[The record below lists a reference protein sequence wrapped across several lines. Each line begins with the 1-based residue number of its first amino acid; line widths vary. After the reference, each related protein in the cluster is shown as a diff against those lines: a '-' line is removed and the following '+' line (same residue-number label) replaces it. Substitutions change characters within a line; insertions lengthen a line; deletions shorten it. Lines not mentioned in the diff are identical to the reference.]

1 MQDLSCG
8 DPGRSDQHKTIE
20 LPVGYFVLY
29 AAGSAIVPATSRY
42 ILNEEPQ
49 LRVNAR
55 PDSQDP
61 ENIMSTQNIA
71 VHLPDGS
78 IREVPAG
85 TTPLDIANSI
95 SPRLAAASVV
105 ARLTPVTTETKAKAA
120 TEESEAAMYAAEDAS
135 ATRLVDLATPLNADT
150 KLELVTEK
158 DPEALKVVRHSAA
171 HVLATA
177 VLELFPETKLGH
189 GPATDAG
196 FFYDF
201 YREKPFTP
209 DDLAAIEKKMAE
221 VVARDEKFVREYEPR
236 EQALAEFERD
246 GDFMKT
252 HFVTKFTEPESQ
264 VSFYRNGKFVDFCR
278 GPHVPSTGR
287 VKAVK
292 VTSLA
297 GAYWLGDEKNPQLQ
311 RMYGTAFFSQKDMD
325 AHFARLE
332 EAAKRDHRV
341 LGKQLDL
348 FSIQELAGPGLVFWH
363 PKGGIVRKVMEDWM
377 RDECLRRGYLMVYTP
392 HVMRRELWKV
402 SGHEGFY
409 SGNMYT
415 PMELDDAEYRLKPM
429 NCPGHILIYKN
440 SPKSYR
446 DLPQRYAEL
455 GNVYRYERSGTMH
468 GLLRVRG
475 FTQDDAHI
483 FCMPSQIESEVEACI
498 DFAETVLK
506 TFGFNE
512 FKIELS
518 TWDPNDRKSYT
529 GSDENWNL
537 AINSLDRVLKAKA
550 IPYKTIPGEAA
561 FYGPKIDIK
570 LVDVLG
576 RLWQLSTVQFDF
588 TLPARFELEYVG
600 EDGERHQPVMVHR
613 ALFGSVERFFGVL
626 IEHYAGAFPFWL
638 APVQIGLVPISERHV
653 AYAEKVQTELKA
665 AGFRV
670 EADARNEKMNAKI
683 RDLANQKIPYI
694 LVFGDKEE
702 AAGSVSVR
710 TRGKGDQGSM
720 PLGEFIAK
728 AKGLAESKSV
738 EL

>member
-1 MQDLSCG
+1 M
-8 DPGRSDQHKTIE
+8 T
-20 LPVGYFVLY
+20 
-29 AAGSAIVPATSRY
+29 
-42 ILNEEPQ
+42 
-49 LRVNAR
+49 
-55 PDSQDP
+55 
-61 ENIMSTQNIA
+61 STQTIS
-71 VHLPDGS
+71 VLLPDGA
-78 IREVPAG
+78 IREVPTG
-85 TTPLDIANSI
+85 TTPFDIANDI

-105 ARLTPVTTETKAKAA
+105 ARLTPVGGAVNVVAA
-120 TEESEAAMYAAEDAS
+120 GEGQPAEAAMYAAEDS
-135 ATRLVDLATPLNADT
+135 AVPRLVDMATPLTAST
-150 KLELVTEK
+150 RLELIKEN
-158 DPEALKVVRHSAA
+158 DPDALKVVRHSAA

-209 DDLAAIEKKMAE
+209 EDLAVIEKKMAE
-221 VVARDEKFVREYEPR
+221 VVARDDKFVREYEPR

-252 HFVTKFTEPESQ
+252 HFVSKFTEPGSE

-287 VKAVK
+287 VKAFK
-292 VTSLA
+292 VLSLA

-311 RMYGTAFFSQKDMD
+311 RIYGTAFFSQKDLD

-377 RDECLRRGYLMVYTP
+377 RDECLRRGYQMVFTP

-402 SGHEGFY
+402 SGHEGHY
-409 SGNMYT
+409 AANMYT

-429 NCPGHILIYKN
+429 NCPGHILIYKS

-483 FCMPSQIESEVEACI
+483 FCTPGQIEDEVVACI
-498 DFAETVLK
+498 DFAENVLK
-506 TFGFNE
+506 TFGFSE
-512 FKIELS
+512 FKVELS
-518 TWDPNDRKSYT
+518 TWDPNDRASYT
-529 GSDENWNL
+529 GSDENWAL
-537 AINSLDRVLKAKA
+537 AVRGLEHALERKGSA
-550 IPYKTIPGEAA
+550 YKTIPGEAA
-561 FYGPKIDIK
+561 FYGPKIDVKI
-570 LVDVLG
+570 VDVLG

-626 IEHYAGAFPFWL
+626 IEHYGGAFPLWL
-638 APVQIGLVPISERHV
+638 APVQVGLVPISERHHD
-653 AYAEKVQTELKA
+653 YAKKIEAELKA
-665 AGFRV
+665 AGLRV
-670 EADARNEKMNAKI
+670 EVDDRNEKMNGKI
-683 RDLANQKIPYI
+683 RDFANQKTPYI

-710 TRGKGDQGSM
+710 TRGKGDQGTVA
-720 PLGEFIAK
+720 LTDFIAK
-728 AKGLAESKSV
+728 ARTLVVTQST

>member
-1 MQDLSCG
+1 L
-8 DPGRSDQHKTIE
+8 QHEFQVHENQKA
-20 LPVGYFVLY
+20 VLF
-29 AAGSAIVPATSRY
+29 T
-42 ILNEEPQ
+42 
-49 LRVNAR
+49 
-55 PDSQDP
+55 
-61 ENIMSTQNIA
+61 MSKKSISI
-71 VHLPDGS
+71 HLPDGS
-78 IREVPAG
+78 VREVPVG
-85 TTPLDIANSI
+85 TTPLEVANSI

-105 ARLTPVTTETKAKAA
+105 ARLTPVSADKEKSASDAKPAQGDSA
-120 TEESEAAMYAAEDAS
+120 EAAMYAAEDSS
-135 ATRLVDLATPLNADT
+135 APRLVDLATPLTEDT
-150 KLELVTEK
+150 NLQLVTEK

-171 HVLATA
+171 HVMATA

-189 GPATDAG
+189 GPATDSG

-209 DDLAAIEKKMAE
+209 DDLAAIGKKMAE
-221 VVARDEKFVREYEPR
+221 VIARDEKFVRESTPR
-236 EQALAEFERD
+236 QEALETFERD

-252 HFVTKFTEPESQ
+252 HFVTRFTVPGSD
-264 VSFYRNGKFVDFCR
+264 VSFYRNGNFLDFCR

-311 RMYGTAFFSQKDMD
+311 RIYGTAFFSQKDLD

-348 FSIQELAGPGLVFWH
+348 FSIQELAGAGLIFWH
-363 PKGGIVRKVMEDWM
+363 PKGAMIRKIMEDWM
-377 RDECLRRGYLMVYTP
+377 REECIRRGYLLVFTP
-392 HVMRRELWKV
+392 HVMRRELWKI
-402 SGHEGFY
+402 SGHEGYY

-429 NCPGHILIYKN
+429 NCPGHILIYRN

-483 FCMPSQIESEVEACI
+483 FCTPGQIEDEVIACI
-498 DFAETVLK
+498 DFAEAVLK
-506 TFGFNE
+506 TFGFND
-512 FKIELS
+512 FKVELS
-518 TWDPNDRKSYT
+518 TWDPKDRANYT

-537 AINSLDRVLKAKA
+537 AVGSLQRALERKGIA
-550 IPYKTIPGEAA
+550 YTTIPGEAA

-588 TLPARFELEYVG
+588 TLPQRFELEYVG

-626 IEHYAGAFPFWL
+626 IEHYAGAFPMWL
-638 APVQIGLVPISERHV
+638 APVQIGLVPISERHLP
-653 AYAEKVQTELKA
+653 YAGKVEAELKA

-670 EADARNEKMNAKI
+670 ETDARNEKMNAKI
-683 RDLANQKIPYI
+683 RDLANHKIPYI

-702 AAGSVSVR
+702 ATGSVSVR
-710 TRGKGDQGSM
+710 TRGKGDQGSF
-720 PLGEFIAK
+720 PLADFIAK
-728 AKGLAESKSV
+728 AKSLVDSKSTD
-738 EL
+738 L

>member
-1 MQDLSCG
+1 
-8 DPGRSDQHKTIE
+8 
-20 LPVGYFVLY
+20 
-29 AAGSAIVPATSRY
+29 
-42 ILNEEPQ
+42 
-49 LRVNAR
+49 
-55 PDSQDP
+55 
-61 ENIMSTQNIA
+61 MSKQTIA
-71 VHLPDGS
+71 VHLPDGAVK
-78 IREVPAG
+78 EVPSG
-85 TTPLDIANSI
+85 TTPLEIANSI

-105 ARLTPVTTETKAKAA
+105 ARLTPLNGTARQDA
-120 TEESEAAMYAAEDAS
+120 TSDGDSAEAAMYSAEDS
-135 ATRLVDLATPLNADT
+135 AAPRLVDLATPLTADT
-150 KLELVTEK
+150 RLELVKET

-189 GPATDAG
+189 GPATDSG

-209 DDLAAIEKKMAE
+209 EDLALIEKKMAE

-236 EQALAEFERD
+236 EKALAEFDKD

-252 HFVTKFTEPESQ
+252 HFVTKFTHPGEQ
-264 VSFYRNGKFVDFCR
+264 VSFYRNGEFVDFCR

-292 VTSLA
+292 LTTLA

-311 RMYGTAFFSQKDMD
+311 RIHGTAFFSQKDLD

-377 RDECLRRGYLMVYTP
+377 REECLRRGYQLVFTP

-402 SGHEGFY
+402 SGHEGYY

-512 FKIELS
+512 FKVELS
-518 TWDPNDRKSYT
+518 TWDPKDRTNYT

-537 AINSLDRVLKAKA
+537 AIGSLDRVLKAKG

-626 IEHYAGAFPFWL
+626 IEHYAGAFPLWL
-638 APVQIGLVPISERHV
+638 APVQVGLVPISERHLE
-653 AYAEKVQTELKA
+653 YAKKVEAELQA

-670 EADARNEKMNAKI
+670 ETDARNEKMNAKI
-683 RDLANQKIPYI
+683 RDLANQKTPYI

-702 AAGSVSVR
+702 AAGTVSVR

-720 PLGEFIAK
+720 PLADFIANAK
-728 AKGLAESKSV
+728 ALVASQST